1 MRGCLRKRDAAAL
14 LAAALLVALSLSG
27 RGRPRLERAWTH
39 ALAPAARKYDN
50 GAYPRPHERL
60 PPPLVTDL
68 DGDGRREVVLVTRE
82 PSLLILAAADDAVVG
97 DGTGGTGGDDDGSA
111 GAGAGA
117 ARARRAGKVLA
128 RVSLLGLTRSP
139 RGRRPVSLAS
149 GFFYPHVAPAAAAAA
164 PASAGSASASSPAR
178 KQSIVVVLESW
189 AVLCFDHA
197 LRLRWETAANHIES
211 SLGIGALVHREVAAM
226 VSSLSMRSG
235 DTGLV
240 VVGGSMTLRDGV
252 DDGHFELGGM
262 RLQEDTD
269 ASDSPDFQAEAELQA
284 KRDIYY
290 AKVARAEHF
299 SYYAFDGATGQ
310 LRWKRER
317 GPASSEEDPDADEED
332 GEDGRQGGGQHRGVS
347 DRRHRG
353 HGHGH
358 GHHHHDPVTTPR
370 GYKTTPDAL
379 RHLGRGGAAQPGEY
393 HWRSFRSS
401 VLEQLPHSW
410 TGRDDTRIGLAHFRH
425 DSEGRRAA
433 HWTGGGGGGRNRR
446 AHLLVHPSATSTL
459 HGNVPLSVLA
469 SNANEH
475 VFDPNVIVAHTSRGM
490 EVLHA
495 FSGRIVAR
503 VGLPE
508 PRYGG
513 GAGAYADLNGDR
525 VIDHVQ
531 AIPGL
536 ESEAGG
542 AEGEGHQHHG
552 HHHGGDGDG
561 GGGGHKHGG
570 GGRSLGQNH
579 GRSAHFQLPSCWVQ
593 TVSGVPPVEQLWNGS
608 LCDPYS
614 YYRASTRGA
623 YATIDA
629 ASAGLTRTLLEAGGG
644 AGVGAGPTGQSG
656 GTATG
661 ALSDA
666 QRDLTRVSAPTLV
679 RHASSQQAQQQ
690 RGARTARRAVVP
702 YDVVVLVSTGVVSCY
717 GPRGQLHWQTAPTAA
732 TWHRPDEQF
741 QVVGTS
747 RDVDAFMPSTV
758 VADVEIEEEEALAGV
773 WSRWWWWWGG
783 RQRYHHHPHRHRRV
797 IMATGDSAAVLV
809 DLADGALLSTLPLA
823 DPATAKPV
831 VGDFD
836 NDGQNDFV
844 LVTRHAVLGVRIGST
859 APSWF
864 AFLGLVVFLVL
875 VAFVATLHC
884 AGLLDFYDEDDGEDD
899 HSGGV
904 RRFEVERFLWKRH
917 RKRKRAMD

>member
-1 MRGCLRKRDAAAL
+1 MGCLRKRDAAAL
-14 LAAALLVALSLSG
+14 LAALLLVALSLSD
-27 RGRPRLERAWTH
+27 RGRPRLEHAWTH
-39 ALAPAARKYDN
+39 TLAPAARKYDN

-60 PPPLVTDL
+60 PPPLITDL

-82 PSLLILAAADDAVVG
+82 PSLLILAVADDA
-97 DGTGGTGGDDDGSA
+97 DGSDGIDVAA
-111 GAGAGA
+111 GAGAG
-117 ARARRAGKVLA
+117 RRRAGKVLA
-128 RVSLLGLTRSP
+128 QVSLLGLTRSP
-139 RGRRPVSLAS
+139 RGRQPVSLAS
-149 GFFYPHVAPAAAAAA
+149 GFLDPFVVSAAAA
-164 PASAGSASASSPAR
+164 PASSGSRLFSSASSSSSSPR

-189 AVLCFDHA
+189 AVLCFDHG

-226 VSSLSMRSG
+226 VSSLSMRNG
-235 DTGLV
+235 DTGVV

-252 DDGHFELGGM
+252 DDGHFEIGGM

-310 LRWKRER
+310 LRWKQER
-317 GPASSEEDPDADEED
+317 GPASSEEDPDADEDDEND
-332 GEDGRQGGGQHRGVS
+332 NRVRNS
-347 DRRHRG
+347 RHRG

-358 GHHHHDPVTTPR
+358 GHHHHDRVTTPR

-379 RHLGRGGAAQPGEY
+379 RHLGRGGSAEPGEY

-401 VLEQLPHSW
+401 ILKQLPHSW
-410 TGRDDTRIGLAHFRH
+410 TGRDDTRIGLAHFRR

-433 HWTGGGGGGRNRR
+433 HWTGGGRGGSGGGGSNRR
-446 AHLLVHPSATSTL
+446 ASLLVHPSATSAL
-459 HGNVPLSVLA
+459 HGEVPLSVMA
-469 SNANEH
+469 SNANEQI
-475 VFDPNVIVAHTSRGM
+475 VDPNVIVAHTSRGM
-490 EVLHA
+490 EILHA
-495 FSGRIVAR
+495 FTGRIVAR
-503 VGLPE
+503 IGLPE

-525 VIDHVQ
+525 IIDHVQ

-536 ESEAGG
+536 ESEPGG
-542 AEGEGHQHHG
+542 AEGMG
-552 HHHGGDGDG
+552 HHHYEHHDGGDGGGDSGGGGG

-614 YYRASTRGA
+614 YYRASTRNA
-623 YATIDA
+623 YAAVDA
-629 ASAGLTRTLLEAGGG
+629 ASAGLARTLLEAGGG
-644 AGVGAGPTGQSG
+644 AEVGAGQSEKS
-656 GTATG
+656 APP
-661 ALSDA
+661 LSDA
-666 QRDLTRVSAPTLV
+666 ERDSTRVSAPALV
-679 RHASSQQAQQQ
+679 RHAASQQPQQS
-690 RGARTARRAVVP
+690 GARAARRAVVP

-717 GPRGQLHWQTAPTAA
+717 GPRGQLHWQTPPTAA
-732 TWHRPDEQF
+732 TWHRPNEQF

-758 VADVEIEEEEALAGV
+758 VADVEIQEGAAAVATGA
-773 WSRWWWWWGG
+773 WFRWWWGG
-783 RQRYHHHPHRHRRV
+783 HNHYQNQYPYQHRRV
-797 IMATGDSAAVLV
+797 VMATGDSAAELI
-809 DLADGALLSTLPLA
+809 DLADGTLLSSLPLA
-823 DPATAKPV
+823 DPVTAKPV

-836 NDGQNDFV
+836 NDGHNDFV
-844 LVTRHAVLGVRIGST
+844 LVTRHAVLGVRIGRS

-864 AFLGLVVFLVL
+864 ALLGLAVFLIL
-875 VAFVATLHC
+875 VAFVASLHC
-884 AGLLDFYDEDDGEDD
+884 AGLIDFSDADEQDDEDDYSDR
-899 HSGGV
+899 SGGV
-904 RRFEVERFLWKRH
+904 RRFEVERFLWKRQ
-917 RKRKRAMD
+917 RKSKRAMD